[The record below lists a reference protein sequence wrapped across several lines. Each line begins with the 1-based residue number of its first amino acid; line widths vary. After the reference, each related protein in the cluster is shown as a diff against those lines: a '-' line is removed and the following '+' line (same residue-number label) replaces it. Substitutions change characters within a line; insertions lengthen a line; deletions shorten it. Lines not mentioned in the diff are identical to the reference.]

1 MNRKVCIGNCG
12 EAWIGDGGVVYLR
25 VNNCGDNSSRGGV
38 YYGRVSKR
46 TPLLHILYLIAIYVA
61 PCACRG
67 STLYCTIFTVR
78 VTGLITI
85 PTAIPY
91 SYMHTA
97 HIIYSNN
104 HVMPLSIGRG
114 YMVKVK

>member
-1 MNRKVCIGNCG
+1 MG
-12 EAWIGDGGVVYLR
+12 EGGFVYLH
-25 VNNCGDNSSRGGV
+25 VNDCDDNASRRGV

-67 STLYCTIFTVR
+67 STLYCTIFTVC

-85 PTAIPY
+85 PTAILY
-91 SYMHTA
+91 FYMHTA
-97 HIIYSNN
+97 HIPYT
-104 HVMPLSIGRG
+104 
-114 YMVKVK
+114 